1 MSSQFINTMKNAI
14 ALVAAYALYSSA
26 IAGNVQILVLDK
38 EGKPVTDAVVVMY
51 PGSTSPSPALVPRT
65 ATVLQ
70 EKMRFVPEVT
80 VVTTGT
86 SVRFTNLDR
95 WDHHLRG
102 STAGLATT
110 PAPAGFEIRLAGKEE
125 NKPASTADITMDK
138 PGAILLGCH
147 IHGSMRGSIFVTDS
161 DWTLKTNAEG
171 TVQFANVPN
180 GPVKLRVWHADQ
192 LLDLAPQVLQVN
204 AAPLNQTVQLS
215 VVPRRRRI

>member
-1 MSSQFINTMKNAI
+1 MKNAI

-51 PGSTSPSPALVPRT
+51 PGTPSASPEPALLPRS

-80 VVTTGT
+80 VVAAGTT
-86 SVRFTNLDR
+86 VRFTNLDR
-95 WDHHLRG
+95 WDHHLRS

-110 PAPAGFEIRLAGKEE
+110 PTSSGFEIRLAGKED
-125 NKPASTADITMDK
+125 NKPASSTDITIDK
-138 PGAILLGCH
+138 PGALLLSCH

-161 DWTLKTNAEG
+161 DWTLKTNADG
-171 TVQFANVPN
+171 MAQFANVPN
-180 GPVKLRVWHADQ
+180 GAVKLRVWHADQ

>member
-1 MSSQFINTMKNAI
+1 MKTAI

-26 IAGNVQILVLDK
+26 SAGNVQILVLDK

-51 PGSTSPSPALVPRT
+51 PGSASPTPALLPRT

-80 VVTTGT
+80 VVAAGT

-102 STAGLATT
+102 ATAGLATT
-110 PAPAGFEIRLAGKEE
+110 PTNTGFEIRLVGKED
-125 NKPASTADITMDK
+125 NKPASATDITMDK
-138 PGAILLGCH
+138 PGAVLLSCH
-147 IHGSMRGSIFVTDS
+147 IHGSMRGNIFVTDS
-161 DWTLKTNAEG
+161 EWTIKTNADG
-171 TVQFANVPN
+171 IAQFPNVPN
-180 GPVKLRVWHADQ
+180 GAVKLRVWHADQ
-192 LLDLAPQVLQVN
+192 LLDLPPQALQVS
-204 AAPLNQTVQLS
+204 ASPLNQTVQLS

>member
-1 MSSQFINTMKNAI
+1 MSSHFINAMKNAI

-26 IAGNVQILVLDK
+26 IAGNVQVLVLDK

-51 PGSTSPSPALVPRT
+51 PNTASPSPALVPRS

-86 SVRFTNLDR
+86 SVHFTNLDR

-102 STAGLATT
+102 TTAGLVTT
-110 PAPAGFEIRLAGKEE
+110 PNPAGFEIRLAGKEE
-125 NKPASTADITMDK
+125 GKPASAADITMDK
-138 PGAILLGCH
+138 PGAIQLGCH

-161 DWTLKTNAEG
+161 DWTLKTNGDG
-171 TVQFANVPN
+171 TAQFANVPN
-180 GPVKLRVWHADQ
+180 GAVKLRVWHADQ

-204 AAPLNQTVQLS
+204 AAPLSQTVQLS